1 MRNRKNNK
9 YYLYKTYFTSENIR
23 TIIFCFIILI
33 VIINSIRNK
42 TFNLSSL
49 VDLKILSS
57 IILLFLS
64 DWIANSINLTLQN
77 KYEDHAKLTNDYHFL
92 VNKYKFSN
100 LMIFK
105 PDTYSLKLPYELV
118 LEVNNTDKIEIYDK
132 KEKYFELPKQICNIS
147 DYIFDVHKGSVVY
160 NNINIRLDDLQ
171 YSNNIISLYTSRTHY
186 YDSLITNRA
195 CDLELKDG
203 RSIREIFEPGP
214 YIKPFNITKMS
225 NHIGFNG
232 IVRTSDGYIPLV
244 MRGRDVSIAKGV
256 LATSVSASL
265 KTKYAIEKQSHEFT
279 LSGLAC
285 AIRNEVFDEIGI
297 DLSSVSDDEMIKSI
311 KYFYRDLV
319 ECGKPQFFIYLNL
332 SYSKDDIKEN
342 FYKANNGKED
352 QELIIKEQLM
362 RKDGNEILFFKDV
375 DLLNAKLVE
384 SSEDGEKMFRYDK
397 INING
402 IEYDITPGMLLG
414 VELLCNIINLKYNY

>member
-77 KYEDHAKLTNDYHFL
+77 KYEDYAKLTNDYHFL

-118 LEVNNTDKIEIYDK
+118 LEVNNTDKIEIHDK
-132 KEKYFELPKQICNIS
+132 KDKYFELPKQICNIS

-160 NNINIRLDDLQ
+160 NNINIRLDDFK

-232 IVRTSDGYIPLV
+232 IVRTSDGYIPLI
-244 MRGRDVSIAKGV
+244 MRSRNVSIAKGV

-265 KTKYAIEKQSHEFT
+265 KTKYAIDKRSLGFT

-285 AIRNEVFDEIGI
+285 TIRNEIFDEIGI

-311 KYFYRDLV
+311 RYFYRDLV
-319 ECGKPQFFIYLNL
+319 ECGKPQFFVYLDLPYTKDYIRTNFNSDKLKSNIIGL
-332 SYSKDDIKEN
+332 SN
-342 FYKANNGKED
+342 
-352 QELIIKEQLM
+352 KEQLM
-362 RKDGNEILFFKDV
+362 NKDGDEIIFFKDY

-384 SSEDGEKMFRYDK
+384 CIENEESKYRYDK
-397 INING
+397 IIISGN
-402 IEYDITPGMLLG
+402 EYNITPGVLLG
-414 VELLCNIINLKYNY
+414 VELIRTYV

>member
-1 MRNRKNNK
+1 MKNRSYNK
-9 YYLYKTYFTSENIR
+9 YYFFKNKFTSENIR
-23 TIIFCFIILI
+23 TLIFCFIIFI
-33 VIINSIRNK
+33 IIINSIRNN
-42 TFNLSSL
+42 TFSISSL
-49 VDLKILSS
+49 VDLKLLSS
-57 IILLFLS
+57 IILLFFS
-64 DWIANSINLTLQN
+64 DWIANTTNRIVQN
-77 KYEDHAKLTNDYHFL
+77 KYEDYAKLTNDYHFL
-92 VNKYKFSN
+92 INKYKLSN
-100 LMIFK
+100 LILFK

-118 LEVNNTDKIEIYDK
+118 LEVKNDDKIAINDK

-225 NHIGFNG
+225 NHTGFNG
-232 IVRTSDGYIPLV
+232 IVRTSDGYIPLI
-244 MRGRDVSIAKGV
+244 MRSRNVSIAKGV

-265 KTKYAIEKQSHEFT
+265 KSKYAIDKQSHEFT
-279 LSGLAC
+279 LSGLAY
-285 AIRNEVFDEIGI
+285 AIRNEIFDEIGI

-311 KYFYRDLV
+311 RYFYRDLV
-319 ECGKPQFFIYLNL
+319 ECGKPQFFVYLNL
-332 SYSKDDIKEN
+332 PYSKDNIEEN
-342 FYKANNGKED
+342 FYKVNNGKED
-352 QELIIKEQLM
+352 QELNSKELVM
-362 RKDGNEILFFKDV
+362 KKDGNEILFFKDE

-414 VELLCNIINLKYNY
+414 VELMSRITNM

>member
-64 DWIANSINLTLQN
+64 DWISNSINLTLQN
-77 KYEDHAKLTNDYHFL
+77 KYEDYAKLTNDYHFL

-118 LEVNNTDKIEIYDK
+118 LEVNNTDKIKIYDK

-160 NNINIRLDDLQ
+160 NNINIRLDDFQ
-171 YSNNIISLYTSRTHY
+171 YSNNIISLYTSRTYY
-186 YDSLITNRA
+186 YDSLITNKA

-265 KTKYAIEKQSHEFT
+265 KSKYAIDRQSHEFT

-297 DLSSVSDDEMIKSI
+297 DLSSISDEEMIKSI
-311 KYFYRDLV
+311 RYFYRDLV
-319 ECGKPQFFIYLNL
+319 ECGKPQFFVYLDLPYPKDYIRANFNSDKLKSNIIGL
-332 SYSKDDIKEN
+332 SN
-342 FYKANNGKED
+342 
-352 QELIIKEQLM
+352 KEQLM
-362 RKDGNEILFFKDV
+362 KKDGDEIIFFKDY

-384 SSEDGEKMFRYDK
+384 CIENEESKYRYDK
-397 INING
+397 IIISSN
-402 IEYDITPGMLLG
+402 EYNITPGVLLG
-414 VELLCNIINLKYNY
+414 VELIRTYV

>member
-1 MRNRKNNK
+1 MKNRKYNK
-9 YYLYKTYFTSENIR
+9 YYFFKNNFTSENIR
-23 TIIFCFIILI
+23 TLLFCFVIFII
-33 VIINSIRNK
+33 IINGIRNK
-42 TFNLSSL
+42 TFSISSL
-49 VDLKILSS
+49 VDLKLLSS
-57 IILLFLS
+57 IILLFFS
-64 DWIANSINLTLQN
+64 DWIANYINRIIQN
-77 KYEDHAKLTNDYHFL
+77 KYEDFAKLTNDYNLL

-100 LMIFK
+100 LILFK
-105 PDTYSLKLPYELV
+105 PETYSFKLPYELV
-118 LEVNNTDKIEIYDK
+118 LEVNNDDKIEIHDK

-160 NNINIRLDDLQ
+160 NNINIRLDDFQ
-171 YSNNIISLYTSRTHY
+171 YTNNIISLYTSRTHY

-203 RSIREIFEPGP
+203 RSIREVFEPGP

-232 IVRTSDGYIPLV
+232 IVGTSDGYIPLI
-244 MRGRDVSIAKGV
+244 MRSRNVSIAKGV

-265 KTKYAIEKQSHEFT
+265 KSKYAIDKQSHEFT

-285 AIRNEVFDEIGI
+285 AIRNEILDEIGI

-311 KYFYRDLV
+311 RCFYRDLV

-332 SYSKDDIKEN
+332 PYSKDDIKEN

-352 QELIIKEQLM
+352 QELNSKELAM
-362 RKDGNEILFFKDV
+362 EKDGNEILFFKDE
-375 DLLNAKLVE
+375 DLLNAKLVN

-402 IEYDITPGMLLG
+402 IEYDISPGVLLG
-414 VELLCNIINLKYNY
+414 VELVRRSINI